1 MDGANAVKLT
11 HIRIKNF
18 RSFSGEHEFPVT
30 SGVNYFVGPN
40 NCGKSNLIRAL
51 ELALDPDSVFDPERD
66 RPARDS
72 AVGAPPAT
80 RITLT
85 FQIGSSNPEKT
96 LLARARAYE
105 SAVRSA
111 RKSATGSKA
120 RTYADD
126 REVRLATTFGGGG
139 ARQTTFQAKGLGASS
154 LPADSDEQ
162 LKLEKQ
168 FRSVVRFGVMHS
180 GEDLESLLKGKF
192 REILQLVIAD
202 HLSGEMAKAE
212 AARSEY
218 LSSLQSE
225 LLEPLRTRILDRVGY
240 MFPEITAASLVPDL
254 PTVGETLSS
263 VDVQLGDLV
272 TTNLTDK
279 GTGVRGAVLVSM
291 LQYLAEQSRRSLV
304 LAVEE
309 PEAFLHPAA
318 QESIMGQLEDLA
330 TRSDVSL
337 LVTTHSPYVISR
349 SSAALVTELR
359 KRSDGVTVTG
369 GSASGDESRAQVLG
383 SLYRDAGFARVMER
397 SLEVPAGT
405 RVVLVTEG
413 YTDGLFLR
421 LCCEAAGRADLL
433 DGVHV
438 IPAGKASNVVPQAIL
453 AEAATE
459 APVIALLDHD
469 ANGRAAS
476 DKLKSF
482 NWESNKRILS
492 LREWPGACGRH
503 DVEIEDLLPAQAVTR
518 VMDRIG
524 KGAALDGTVKCDDS
538 WHYQLS
544 AAWKAEA
551 IDAIEGELTGDAG
564 GMVWLAEEIHRR
576 SGRVLEARERRAR
589 HLLEVGITQVA

>member
-1 MDGANAVKLT
+1 MKLT

-18 RSFSGEHEFPVT
+18 RSFSGEHDVAVA

-51 ELALDPDSVFDPERD
+51 ELALDPDAAFDPERD

-80 RITLT
+80 RIALT
-85 FQIGSSNPEKT
+85 FQVGSSDPERT

-105 SAVRSA
+105 EGVRKARRNAV
-111 RKSATGSKA
+111 GGKA

-126 REVRLATTFGGGG
+126 REVRLATTFAGGG
-139 ARQTTFQAKGLGASS
+139 ARQTTFQAKGLGAAS
-154 LPADSDEQ
+154 LPADSDEHRR
-162 LKLEKQ
+162 LEKQ
-168 FRSVVRFGVMHS
+168 FRSVVRFGVVHS

-202 HLSGEMAKAE
+202 HLSVEVAKAE
-212 AARSEY
+212 AAREEY

-225 LLEPLRTRILDRVGY
+225 LLQPLRNRILDRVGS
-240 MFPEITAASLVPDL
+240 MFPEITVASLVPDV

-272 TTNLTDK
+272 TTDLADK

-349 SSAALVTELR
+349 SAKALVTELR
-359 KRSDGVTVTG
+359 KRADGVTVLG
-369 GSASGDESRAQVLG
+369 DSAAGDESRAQVLG

-405 RVVLVTEG
+405 TVVLVTEG
-413 YTDGLFLR
+413 YTDGLFLS
-421 LCCEAAGRADLL
+421 LCCKAAGRADLL
-433 DGVHV
+433 DGLHV

-459 APVIALLDHD
+459 APVIALLDHYD
-469 ANGRAAS
+469 NGRAAR

-482 NWESNKRILS
+482 NWETNQRILT
-492 LREWPGACGRH
+492 LAAWPGACGKH
-503 DVEIEDLLPAQAVTR
+503 DVEIEDLLPRQAVER

-524 KGAALDGTVKCDDS
+524 RESALDGTLKCGNS
-538 WHYQLS
+538 WHLQLS
-544 AAWKAEA
+544 ASWKAEA
-551 IDAIEGELTGDAG
+551 IDSIESVLAGDAG
-564 GMVWLAEEIHRR
+564 GMLWLAEEIHRR
-576 SGRVLEARERRAR
+576 SARIVEGRERRAR
-589 HLLEVGITQVA
+589 RLLEAGDATV